1 MITFETRRE
10 SLESIDKNK
19 RYKEILEVLGN
30 NEMTAKEI
38 AVEMRNK
45 GYIPT
50 SERNFVSPRLTEMS
64 IDGRVEPTGKRK
76 CQFTGKT
83 VTTYK
88 KRENV
93 NGNY

>member
-83 VTTYK
+83 VTTYR
-88 KRENV
+88 KRDTA
-93 NGNY
+93 

>member
-10 SLESIDKNK
+10 ALESVDKNK

-38 AVEMRNK
+38 AVEMENR

-76 CQFTGKT
+76 CSFTGRT
-83 VTTYK
+83 VTTYRK
-88 KRENV
+88 TDKSWF
-93 NGNY
+93 

>member
-10 SLESIDKNK
+10 SLESVDKNK

-38 AVEMRNK
+38 AVEMENR

-76 CQFTGKT
+76 CTFTGRM
-83 VTTYK
+83 VTTYRK
-88 KRENV
+88 TDKSRF
-93 NGNY
+93 

>member
-38 AVEMRNK
+38 AVEMENR

-76 CQFTGKT
+76 CTFTGRM
-83 VTTYK
+83 VTTYRK
-88 KRENV
+88 TDKSRF
-93 NGNY
+93 

>member
-10 SLESIDKNK
+10 ALESIDKNK

-76 CQFTGKT
+76 CIFTGRT
-83 VTTYK
+83 VTTYRK
-88 KRENV
+88 TDKS
-93 NGNY
+93 